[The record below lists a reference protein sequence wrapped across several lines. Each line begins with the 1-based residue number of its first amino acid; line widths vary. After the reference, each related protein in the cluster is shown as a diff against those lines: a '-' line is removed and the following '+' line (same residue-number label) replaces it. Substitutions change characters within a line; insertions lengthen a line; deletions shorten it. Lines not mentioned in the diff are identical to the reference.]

1 MEYYTAMEMDKL
13 LLHIMIQMNR
23 TNTEEYVSY
32 HSNYIKFRSRKNYY
46 MKLEVRMVV
55 ALKMKG

>member
-32 HSNYIKFRSRKNYY
+32 HSNYIKFRNRKNYY
-46 MKLEVRMVV
+46 MKFEVRMVV